1 MHRYE
6 NSFESVRTWNVRTQT
21 RTLSCH
27 FVLLRKRIK
36 RPEPLFFVVNHVPF
50 PAEGLGS
57 KNREFDQNRE
67 GVRLRNNT
75 DCKIPDPAAPNRR
88 FSYSLRGNRAEGIA
102 DSRDA
107 RDGGEFIRWRGRI
120 IRGLWI
126 QSTGDSL
133 TLCISNELSF
143 LVISLPGEII
153 WFLDSKKKFE
163 FYLIYTYESKVIY
176 ARN

>member
-126 QSTGDSL
+126 HRRFPNSVYFERIKFLGDFSSWWNHL
-133 TLCISNELSF
+133 IFRFEKKIRILSDIYVRVESYLC
-143 LVISLPGEII
+143 
-153 WFLDSKKKFE
+153 
-163 FYLIYTYESKVIY
+163 
-176 ARN
+176 A